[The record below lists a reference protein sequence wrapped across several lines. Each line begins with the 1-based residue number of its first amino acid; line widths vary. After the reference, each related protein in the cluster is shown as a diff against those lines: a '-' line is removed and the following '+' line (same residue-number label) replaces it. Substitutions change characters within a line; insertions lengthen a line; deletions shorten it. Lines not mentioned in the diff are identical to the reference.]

1 MLTTAYIGIGSNM
14 GDKKASCR
22 RAIKL
27 LGKAGRIVAAS
38 SFYCTEPVG
47 YPDQEEFVNAV
58 VELETPLSPPA
69 LLAQCHVIEDELGR
83 RRLVR
88 WGPRTIDLDILLYG
102 EAVMNDG
109 ELTIPHPLMSARAFV
124 LIPLAEIAAET
135 VHPVCKMTI
144 AQLLHNLH
152 DVHRVSLCD
161 APVDQP

>member
-14 GDKKASCR
+14 GDKKAACR
-22 RAIKL
+22 RAIEL
-27 LGKAGRIVAAS
+27 LAKAGRVAAVS

-58 VELETPLSPPA
+58 VKLETPLSPPA

-83 RRLVR
+83 SRLFR

-102 EAVMNDG
+102 EKVRNDA

-124 LIPLAEIAAET
+124 LIPLAEIAAEV
-135 VHPVCKMTI
+135 VHPVLKKTI

-152 DVHRVSLCD
+152 DVHRVTLCD
-161 APVDQP
+161 PPVDQP